1 MSKNLLL
8 DPGKGWTLS
17 SYLWIAATALGE
29 NRIYRGIICEAI
41 ERKPKLI

>member
-8 DPGKGWTLS
+8 DTGEGQILS
-17 SYLWIAATALGE
+17 SYLLITATTLGE
-29 NRIYRGIICEAI
+29 SRIYRGIICEAI

>member
-1 MSKNLLL
+1 MSKTLLL

-17 SYLWIAATALGE
+17 NYLLSTATALGE
-29 NRIYRGIICEAI
+29 KRIYRGIICEAI